1 MPLPNIDKWIRDP
14 RRQPVRR
21 TGPLHLP
28 PTEEMIRR
36 FLRSSTRGR
45 TGNFFNIAEPTRLKV
60 PSRALREVL
69 SPAATVHW
77 SPDDDSTF
85 TVPVRDNSYFF
96 CRLRKNGNVS
106 HDPREA
112 RTITAPVVQASITSQ
127 IVLWEATLSTGDYLD
142 LDVRWQ
148 VMSQT
153 ARDNISGL
161 RLEAWL
167 TLRRLGKPS

>member
-1 MPLPNIDKWIRDP
+1 MPLPNIDKWIR
-14 RRQPVRR
+14 VRGATVENR
-21 TGPLHLP
+21 TLHLP
-28 PTEEMIRR
+28 PTEEMIVD
-36 FLRSSTRGR
+36 FSNPPLWQN
-45 TGNFFNIAEPTRLKV
+45 GNFFNIAEPTRLKV
-60 PSRALREVL
+60 PAGL
-69 SPAATVHW
+69 SGRYFARATVHW